1 MTMAITTLE
10 IACGEQHKETIAAVL
25 AHLRQH
31 CVDLHNGTQ
40 MASMRQRTQKETR
53 YLEGQARAF
62 SIVADYIDGIVLK

>member
-1 MTMAITTLE
+1 MAIKTLE
-10 IACGEQHKETIAAVL
+10 VDVNEACKQTVRVFL

-53 YLEGQARAF
+53 YLEGQAQAF